1 MKEDKPYV
9 LHILDSISKLQG
21 QCRGLG
27 KENFVSNEVM
37 REYGVRKL
45 EIIGEAVKQ
54 LSGKLKEAHTEVEWQ
69 KIAGMRDKL
78 IHHYM
83 GVDYGIVWDAI
94 ANDIPKLKKCLEG
107 VSLEY
112 KD

>member
-9 LHILDSISKLQG
+9 LHILDSISKLEA
-21 QCRGLG
+21 QCQSLD
-27 KENFVSNEVM
+27 KEKFVSSEVM

-54 LSGKLKEAHTEVEWQ
+54 LSPKLKEAHKDVEWQ

-94 ANDIPKLKKCLEG
+94 ENDIPKLKKCLEAI
-107 VSLEY
+107 SQEN